1 MFADHFQPE
10 KLLSV
15 GPAAKV
21 YRGAEVMTGRKV
33 LIKALLADHE
43 ATNPLDRERL
53 QLLAPSLM
61 QVRHPQIAGLIT
73 LLPTEDE
80 FALIYEFMPGISGR
94 AFPQERQLSAA
105 DVKAL
110 AVQLLHTLLIG
121 EHLRQPHGDLK
132 PSNLILSDH
141 PGGGL
146 FIQIQD
152 WGLTLARP
160 IQCAETL
167 WFRAPELHS
176 GGGFT
181 SQSDLFTAAASLFFL
196 ATGAA
201 PAQGNTPEEILADF
215 STFDLRG
222 SLSVMRP
229 DLDRGF
235 VDWLAW
241 LLQAAPQLRPA
252 SIAQALD
259 ALMRSMQGGFEY
271 QPQQAP
277 QMAPGAATGLLIA
290 GPKPGPM
297 PRPVAPP
304 RSAAPAAKP
313 TGAPQSK
320 PIQAATPK
328 AALAPAPVKKRISQ
342 KAIIGLLLNVATLA
356 GVLWFLRPYPENP
369 GWNKWWS
376 TATES
381 AESGTTDAPDA
392 SITEGPGVKARYI
405 RVSMKGEAILS
416 LAEVQVFSGADN
428 IAYQGTATQTSEE
441 WGGSADLAI
450 DGNTDGIFDHK
461 SVTHTKNAQPDPSW
475 QLDLGRELPLH
486 AIVIWNRTEKD
497 EYINR
502 LNHFTVQVLNAKKA
516 VLWEKTVNEVP
527 KPRVKLV
534 PGH

>member
-1 MFADHFQPE
+1 MFADHFHPE
-10 KLLSV
+10 KLLAV
-15 GPAAKV
+15 GPATKV
-21 YRGAEVMTGRKV
+21 YRGSEPATGRKV

-53 QLLAPSLM
+53 QLLAPALM

-94 AFPQERQLSAA
+94 AFPQERKLSPA

-110 AVQLLHTLLIG
+110 AVQLMNALLVG

-152 WGLTLARP
+152 WGLTLARHT
-160 IQCAETL
+160 QSAETL

-176 GGGFT
+176 GCAFS

-201 PAQGNTPEEILADF
+201 PAQGNTPEEILADLG
-215 STFDLRG
+215 SFDLRG

-229 DLDRGF
+229 DLDQSF

-241 LLQAAPQLRPA
+241 LLNPAPSLRPA
-252 SIAQALD
+252 SIGQALD
-259 ALMRSMQGGFEY
+259 VLMRSMQSGFVY
-271 QPQQAP
+271 QAQQAP

-290 GPKPGPM
+290 GPGAGPM

-304 RSAAPAAKP
+304 RSSVPQSQAAR
-313 TGAPQSK
+313 APQSK
-320 PIQAATPK
+320 PIQAAKKKLEPT
-328 AALAPAPVKKRISQ
+328 PAPKRINS
-342 KAIIGLLLNVATLA
+342 KVVIGILLNVATLL
-356 GVLWFLRPYPENP
+356 VLLWIFRPYPDNA
-369 GWNKWWS
+369 GLNQWWS
-376 TATES
+376 AADDV
-381 AESGTTDAPDA
+381 AESMPATAALATK
-392 SITEGPGVKARYI
+392 SPGLKGRHI
-405 RVSMKGEAILS
+405 RIAMKGRGILS

-428 IAYQGTATQTSEE
+428 IGYQGTATQSSEE
-441 WGGSADLAI
+441 WGGTADLAI
-450 DGNTDGIFDHK
+450 DGNTDGVFDHK
-461 SVTHTKNAQPDPSW
+461 SVTHTQGNQSDPRW
-475 QLDLGRELPLH
+475 QLDLGRELMLNE
-486 AIVIWNRTEKD
+486 IIIWNRTDKAEFN
-497 EYINR
+497 ER
-502 LNHFTVQVLNAKKA
+502 LKNFTVQVLNAQQS
-516 VLWEKTVNEVP
+516 VIWEKTIQEVP
-527 KPRVKLV
+527 TPSVRLV
-534 PGH
+534 PGQ